1 MKLLLTTKRID
12 SDLMTPRSKIVGVYG
27 LRWKFMQI
35 QTQQV
40 RIFRIFSAIH
50 SRPPFLC
57 KTYMATVNCKTNNI
71 PFFCHSRK
79 RKLGRVTTTKLEK
92 TFLKIYGN
100 IVFSLKESK
109 VEITCLDLYFCPYTI
124 TYRTLRFIYL
134 LQKNVFNSS
143 TKMSYYILTTLSQLS
158 MSSFQITNMAKFS
171 MYTNPQ

>member
-79 RKLGRVTTTKLEK
+79 RKLGRVTTTKLKK
-92 TFLKIYGN
+92 TFLKNLWKHCFFFKRKQSRNYLPWSIFLPLHYN
-100 IVFSLKESK
+100 L
-109 VEITCLDLYFCPYTI
+109 PYST
-124 TYRTLRFIYL
+124 IYL
-134 LQKNVFNSS
+134 SL
-143 TKMSYYILTTLSQLS
+143 TKKM
-158 MSSFQITNMAKFS
+158 F
-171 MYTNPQ
+171 